1 MEAGYFA
8 AAIFLVTSG
17 GGSLAQVL
25 KLRSRARMWRA
36 GELQESEICD
46 GLQPVRELWSFTA
59 FSLFALSGLTRSY
72 IDLFLVS
79 SRLPAIFLSTATM
92 WILSIHLRGR
102 ATHFLKLAL
111 TFDFIFIC
119 VAFLAFYGVPLGSS
133 LLARTIDSSLACVSL
148 FLFYGKL
155 KQAKTMFKSQRTQA
169 VSWLRELGL
178 VVKDVSGLWY
188 TLSVGHELIWLSL
201 THLLSGVSS
210 SLICAAK
217 WRVERRLL
225 QKPLSTGEL

>member
-25 KLRSRARMWRA
+25 KL
-36 GELQESEICD
+36 
-46 GLQPVRELWSFTA
+46 
-59 FSLFALSGLTRSY
+59 
-72 IDLFLVS
+72 
-79 SRLPAIFLSTATM
+79 
-92 WILSIHLRGR
+92 
-102 ATHFLKLAL
+102 
-111 TFDFIFIC
+111 
-119 VAFLAFYGVPLGSS
+119 GS
-133 LLARTIDSSLACVSL
+133 RTIDSSPACVSL

-155 KQAKTMFKSQRTQA
+155 KQAKTMFKSQRAQA
-169 VSWLRELGL
+169 VSWLRGLGL

-217 WRVERRLL
+217 WRVERNLL
-225 QKPLSTGEL
+225 RKPLSAGEL